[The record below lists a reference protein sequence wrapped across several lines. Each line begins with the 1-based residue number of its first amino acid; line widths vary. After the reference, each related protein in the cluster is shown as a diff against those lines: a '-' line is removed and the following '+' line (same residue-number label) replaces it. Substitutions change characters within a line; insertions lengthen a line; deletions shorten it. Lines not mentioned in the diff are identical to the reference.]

1 MYIFILNARLLP
13 RMKEQTEIRTLKQ
26 GRYIIIDDEPS
37 TIVNLEKSKPGK
49 HGSAK
54 ARIDAIGVFDGQKR
68 SIVQPVSAKV
78 YVPIVERKGAQIL
91 SVLGN
96 VAQLMDLNDY
106 STFEIEIPQEHMGKL
121 EAGKDVTYLESM
133 GKRKLDIKS

>member
-68 SIVQPVSAKV
+68 SIVSPVSAKI

-121 EAGKDVTYLESM
+121 EAGNDVTYLESM
-133 GKRKLDIKS
+133 GKRKLDIK

>member
-1 MYIFILNARLLP
+1 
-13 RMKEQTEIRTLKQ
+13 MKEQTEIRTLKV

-37 TIVNLEKSKPGK
+37 TIVSLATSKPGK

-68 SIVQPVSAKV
+68 SIVQPVSAKI

-91 SVLGN
+91 SVMGN

-106 STFEIEIPQEHMGKL
+106 STFEIEIPQENMGKL

-133 GKRKLDIKS
+133 GNRKLDIK

>member
-1 MYIFILNARLLP
+1 
-13 RMKEQTEIRTLKQ
+13 MKEQTEIRTLKV
-26 GRYIIIDDEPS
+26 GRYVIIDDEPS
-37 TIVNLEKSKPGK
+37 TIVSLATSKPGK

-78 YVPIVERKGAQIL
+78 YVPIVERKGAQVL
-91 SVLGN
+91 SVMGS

-106 STFEIEIPQEHMGKL
+106 STFEIEIPPEYKDKMQ
-121 EAGKDVTYLESM
+121 AGTDVTYLESM
-133 GKRKLDIKS
+133 GKRKLDIK

>member
-1 MYIFILNARLLP
+1 VYIFILNARLLP

-78 YVPIVERKGAQIL
+78 YVPIVERKGAQII

>member
-1 MYIFILNARLLP
+1 
-13 RMKEQTEIRTLKQ
+13 MKEQTEIRTLKQ

-133 GKRKLDIKS
+133 GKRKLDIK

>member
-1 MYIFILNARLLP
+1 
-13 RMKEQTEIRTLKQ
+13 MKEQTEIRTLKV

-54 ARIDAIGVFDGQKR
+54 ARIDAVGVFDGQKR

-78 YVPIVERKGAQIL
+78 YVPIVERKGAQVL
-91 SVLGN
+91 SIMGHA
-96 VAQLMDLNDY
+96 AQLMDLNDY
-106 STFEIEIPQEHMGKL
+106 STFDIEIPEDHMGKL

-133 GKRKLDIKS
+133 GKRKLDIK

>member
-1 MYIFILNARLLP
+1 
-13 RMKEQTEIRTLKQ
+13 MKEQTEIRTLKV

-37 TIVNLEKSKPGK
+37 TIVSLATSKPGK

-54 ARIDAIGVFDGQKR
+54 ARIDAIGIFDGQKR
-68 SIVQPVSAKV
+68 SIVQPVSAKI
-78 YVPIVERKGAQIL
+78 YVPIVERKGAQVL
-91 SVLGN
+91 SVMGK

-106 STFEIEIPQEHMGKL
+106 STFEIEIPQEYENKL

-133 GKRKLDIKS
+133 GKRKLDVKS

>member
-1 MYIFILNARLLP
+1 
-13 RMKEQTEIRTLKQ
+13 MKEQTEIRTLKV

-37 TIVNLEKSKPGK
+37 TIVNLATSKPGK

-54 ARIDAIGVFDGQKR
+54 ARIDAI
-68 SIVQPVSAKV
+68 
-78 YVPIVERKGAQIL
+78 VERKGAQVL
-91 SVLGN
+91 SVMGS

-106 STFEIEIPQEHMGKL
+106 STFEIEIPPEHMDKL

-133 GKRKLDIKS
+133 GKRKLDIK

>member
-1 MYIFILNARLLP
+1 VYIFILNARLLP

-106 STFEIEIPQEHMGKL
+106 STFEIEIPHEHMGKL

-133 GKRKLDIKS
+133 GKRKLDIK

>member
-1 MYIFILNARLLP
+1 
-13 RMKEQTEIRTLKQ
+13 MKEQTEIRTLKV

-37 TIVNLEKSKPGK
+37 TIVSLATSKPGK

-68 SIVQPVSAKV
+68 SIVQPVSAKI
-78 YVPIVERKGAQIL
+78 YVPIVERKGAQVL
-91 SVLGN
+91 SVMGN

-106 STFEIEIPQEHMGKL
+106 STFEIVILPEHIDKL

>member
-1 MYIFILNARLLP
+1 
-13 RMKEQTEIRTLKQ
+13 MKEQTEIRTLKV

-37 TIVNLEKSKPGK
+37 TIVNFEKSKPGK

-78 YVPIVERKGAQIL
+78 YGTRRAAYGFERL
-91 SVLGN
+91 
-96 VAQLMDLNDY
+96 LN
-106 STFEIEIPQEHMGKL
+106 F
-121 EAGKDVTYLESM
+121 
-133 GKRKLDIKS
+133 

>member
-1 MYIFILNARLLP
+1 
-13 RMKEQTEIRTLKQ
+13 MKEQTEIRTLKV

-37 TIVNLEKSKPGK
+37 TIVSLATSKPGK

-54 ARIDAIGVFDGQKR
+54 ARIDAIGIFDGQKR
-68 SIVQPVSAKV
+68 SIVQPVSAKI
-78 YVPIVERKGAQIL
+78 YVPIVERKGAQVL
-91 SVLGN
+91 SAMGK

-106 STFEIEIPQEHMGKL
+106 STFEIEIPQEYENKL

-133 GKRKLDIKS
+133 GKRKLDVRS

>member
-1 MYIFILNARLLP
+1 
-13 RMKEQTEIRTLKQ
+13 MKEQTEIRTLKV

-54 ARIDAIGVFDGQKR
+54 ARIDAVGVFDGQKR

-78 YVPIVERKGAQIL
+78 YVPIVERKGAQVL
-91 SVLGN
+91 SIMGH

-106 STFEIEIPQEHMGKL
+106 STFDIEIPEDHMGKL

-133 GKRKLDIKS
+133 GKRKLDIK